1 MITSK
6 QIRAGRALLNW
17 DLKHLSERASLS
29 IAQISDIENERSA
42 GSQKSLT
49 KIKRALEQAG
59 VEFGE
64 NYTVSL
70 PSVKYVVFE
79 GDDWFSN
86 VLDDV
91 LDTLAESENNE
102 LLIFGGNN
110 KASSPVIV
118 DKIRR
123 LRKAGIKMREM
134 VCEGDTYLMGPE
146 EEYRWIP
153 RNLYKNYITVIYG
166 NKVCI
171 DFPHSGILIIND
183 KWAETERNKFDILWS
198 SGLNIP
204 QKSTADV
211 RY

>member
-1 MITSK
+1 MVNSK

-17 DLKHLSERASLS
+17 DLKNLSERASLS

-64 NYTVSL
+64 NYSVSL
-70 PSVKYVVFE
+70 PPVKYVALE
-79 GDDWFSN
+79 QKTWFSEI
-86 VLDDV
+86 LDDV
-91 LDTLAESENNE
+91 LITLEHEENKE

-110 KASSPVIV
+110 SVSPPIVIE
-118 DKIRR
+118 KIRR
-123 LRKAGIKMREM
+123 LREAGVKIREM

-153 RNLYKNYITVIYG
+153 KKLYKNYITVLYS
-166 NKVCI
+166 NKVCL
-171 DFPHSGILIIND
+171 DFKGRAIMIAND
-183 KWAETERNKFDILWS
+183 KWAATEKNKFEILWAA
-198 SGLNIP
+198 GLPIT
-204 QKSTADV
+204 QESTADV